1 MIPAGKSVQARSRNR
16 APQDGSSLNG
26 TVPMRVTLPLGHPQY
41 YSISAQL
48 NVPGRSCAKILV
60 DGKVISVAHATGA
73 YNIADCEIDQNPL
86 SGTWE
91 DTNSQ

>member
-1 MIPAGKSVQARSRNR
+1 MTYVVQGSSAQVTYG
-16 APQDGSSLNG
+16 PDGSSLNG
-26 TVPMRVTLPLGHPQY
+26 TVPMRVTRPLGHPQY

-48 NVPGRSCAKILV
+48 NGARSVMCKILM
-60 DGKVISVAHATGA
+60 DGKVTSVAHATGA